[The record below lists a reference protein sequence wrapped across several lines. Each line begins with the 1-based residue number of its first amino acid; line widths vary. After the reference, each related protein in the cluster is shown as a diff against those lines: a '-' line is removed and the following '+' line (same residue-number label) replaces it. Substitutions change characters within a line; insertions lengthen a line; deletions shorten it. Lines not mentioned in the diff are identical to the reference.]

1 MDGLTSD
8 GAASSRRFAQDAG
21 IRHEWIHV
29 HAGIHARGAIHIQH
43 ANGWHARFKGWLM
56 QLRGVAS
63 LYLAHYSGW
72 RRVRD
77 AGRLTT
83 PAQVLLVAARIYV

>member
-1 MDGLTSD
+1 MHSLTSD

-21 IRHEWIHV
+21 ILHEWVQVRVGV
-29 HAGIHARGAIHIQH
+29 HTRGAIHIRH

-72 RRVRD
+72 RGVHD
-77 AGRLTT
+77 ARRLTT
-83 PAQVLLVAARIYV
+83 PAHLLLVAARIYV